1 MIANKEKKS
10 ISRSIRLTQTV
21 FDIVS
26 SFDGEGFNE
35 KFETLVMYCFKQRPY
50 LEQEIKNL
58 TKRYNT
64 LRDNKTKEIEKLDEL
79 ISKKEVICVTLDRI
93 GAESKELVA
102 LLQNLRT
109 GHL

>member
-1 MIANKEKKS
+1 M
-10 ISRSIRLTQTV
+10 TQTV

-26 SFDGEGFNE
+26 SFEGDGFNE
-35 KFETLVMYCFKQRPY
+35 KFENLIIFCFKQRPH
-50 LEQEIKNL
+50 LEQEIKEL
-58 TKRYNT
+58 TNKYNAV
-64 LRDNKTKEIEKLDEL
+64 RDKKTKEIEKLDDL

-93 GAESKELVA
+93 GSESKELVQ